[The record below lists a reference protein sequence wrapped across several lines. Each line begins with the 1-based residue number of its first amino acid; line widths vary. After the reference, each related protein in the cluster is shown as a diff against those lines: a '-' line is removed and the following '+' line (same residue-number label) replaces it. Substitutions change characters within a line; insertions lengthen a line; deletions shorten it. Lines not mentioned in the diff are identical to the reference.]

1 MNNAKILVVDD
12 DMALAKTIEH
22 ILRDAHFQPL
32 LAFTAEDGLALAE
45 VAQPDLA
52 LLDVMVPS
60 MGGWELCRQL
70 REVSDMP
77 ILFLTALGHVTDV
90 VKGLELGADDYLV
103 KPFDGVELLAR
114 IKAHLRRAWRE
125 SERKHNGSPA
135 HIFDNGFLYID
146 TKNRLV
152 RLNGQ
157 PVEFTPRE
165 FDLLAVLAQRAGQVV
180 PTLEL
185 VQTAWQLTDETAVS
199 NIKPYIHYLRKKLET
214 DPADP
219 QIIQTVR
226 GVGYRLVM
234 DNTND

>member
-22 ILRDAHFQPL
+22 ILRDAQFQPL

-45 VAQPDLA
+45 VAHPDLA
-52 LLDVMVPS
+52 LLDVMVPN

-70 REVSDMP
+70 RETSDMP

-103 KPFDGVELLAR
+103 KPFDGTELLAR
-114 IKAHLRRAWRE
+114 IKAHLRRVQRE
-125 SERKHNGSPA
+125 NDRKRNQQLS
-135 HIFDNGFLYID
+135 HIFDNGYLYID
-146 TKNRLV
+146 MKTRLV
-152 RLNGQ
+152 RVNGQ
-157 PVEFTPRE
+157 DVELTPRE

-185 VQTAWQLTDETAVS
+185 VQAAWNLTDETAVS

-214 DPADP
+214 DPAAP

-226 GVGYRLVM
+226 GVGYRLVV
-234 DNTND
+234 DEAND